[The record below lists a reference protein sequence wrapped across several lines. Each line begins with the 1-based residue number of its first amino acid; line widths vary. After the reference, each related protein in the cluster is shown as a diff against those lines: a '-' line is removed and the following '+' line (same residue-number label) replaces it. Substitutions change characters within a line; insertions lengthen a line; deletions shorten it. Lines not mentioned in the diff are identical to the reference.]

1 MDILVKDMEPARILD
16 IFDKA
21 GVRFNENGEAIKF
34 EIFHNDVKPVRHGRW
49 ERPEEPS
56 WTVNSA
62 CRCQICGW
70 IVIPK
75 AKRLHTALTA
85 EQRWTE
91 RSKSMNDSYRG

>member
-70 IVIPK
+70 IVSYTQSK
-75 AKRLHTALTA
+75 AFAYCPNCGAKMDGE
-85 EQRWTE
+85 EQE
-91 RSKSMNDSYRG
+91 HE